1 MGIIDKLF
9 GRNKPTKNI
18 EGSENDEMI
27 RAYDN
32 QGHDILIPRKDY
44 REKVLPGQF
53 KEAWNNPEALYG
65 AIVMALN
72 DHFYDDC
79 LKPAEHLHQ
88 IDRNPERS
96 TTILAIVNLKIGRY
110 KESKN
115 LLESFIQRHGKSGV
129 ILTNLAKVYAE
140 LKNEQKSQQTL
151 FEALQVDP
159 NQDNALDWWGVIQ
172 REKGGDPAFLEAM
185 KQIASVKGS
194 WRPQLWIAR
203 ALLEQKQIQEALEI
217 YEKALVIAHDEPDAL
232 MMITGDLGNNG
243 YIKEMLAVAGPIYSP
258 EVHGPMAGLNFAQAC
273 IALKK
278 VNEGLRYCSL
288 VEKLERYDLKKH
300 VDDFKSQ
307 LYEIKASA

>member
-1 MGIIDKLF
+1 MGIMDKLF
-9 GRNKPTKNI
+9 GRSKPTKNV
-18 EGSENDEMI
+18 EGSEKDEMI
-27 RAYDN
+27 RVYDN
-32 QGHDILIPRKDY
+32 QGHDILIPRNDY

-65 AIVMALN
+65 AIVMSLN

-79 LKPAEHLHQ
+79 LKPAEHLYQ

-140 LKNEQKSQQTL
+140 LGNEQKSKQTL
-151 FEALQVDP
+151 LEALHVDP
-159 NQDNALDWWGVIQ
+159 NQDNALAWWGAIH
-172 REKGGDPAFLEAM
+172 RDKGGDLAFYDSM
-185 KQIASVKGS
+185 KQIASVNGS

-203 ALLEQKQIQEALEI
+203 EFLEQKQVQKALEI
-217 YEKALVIAHDEPDAL
+217 YEKALATACDEPDAL
-232 MMITGDLGNNG
+232 IMITGDLGNNG

-258 EVHGPMAGLNFAQAC
+258 EIHGPMAGLNLAQAC
-273 IALKK
+273 IAQKE
-278 VNEGLRYCSL
+278 VNEGLRYCAL
-288 VEKLERYDLKKH
+288 VEKLERFDLKKH
-300 VDDFKSQ
+300 VDNFKSQ
-307 LYEIKASA
+307 LHEIKANV